1 MENIIYNELRIRGY
15 SVDVGQVE
23 VRQMNNEGKKI
34 RKLLEVDFICNRGNK
49 RIYVQSALDM
59 PTQEKIAQ
67 ETNSLCHIKD
77 GFPKIVIVG
86 GLTPSYV
93 NEDGISIIN
102 VIDFLKDEKGML
114 L

>member
-49 RIYVQSALDM
+49 RLYIQSALDM
-59 PTQEKIAQ
+59 PTQEKIEQ
-67 ETNSLCHIKD
+67 ETNSLRHIKD

-102 VIDFLKDEKGML
+102 VIDFLKDKEGL
-114 L
+114 LL